1 MCLFFSTCYFVL
13 GLLSSTAE
21 GVEVLR
27 EYGWEAVK
35 RNYEDKWPVI
45 REELVVDPVQ
55 YVRKSTWSF
64 SSMSS
69 DFPLGALPSSL
80 SFIVRTSQFD
90 LTRTESES
98 SGNSSEDILQNSCI
112 ELPSYREHLLN
123 PEAAFEDGRPR
134 SSSDCQS
141 DRKENAM
148 FQVKVSDLDFFIIF
162 FFL

>member
-1 MCLFFSTCYFVL
+1 M
-13 GLLSSTAE
+13 
-21 GVEVLR
+21 
-27 EYGWEAVK
+27 
-35 RNYEDKWPVI
+35 
-45 REELVVDPVQ
+45 DPVQ

-112 ELPSYREHLLN
+112 ELPTYREHLLN

-148 FQVKVSDLDFFIIF
+148 FQVKVKINSSTCFWTLQALFFVSE
-162 FFL
+162 FLYWSRKI